1 MTRQL
6 QTDTQ
11 ADSRKRKF
19 SFFANALLKDKKE
32 KDNPTLNFLSGFLS
46 SASFSTF
53 ASRAFLFVGK
63 FTNKNRT
70 PFGRLAKELNP
81 SRKTKTPAQ
90 KFSLPALALW
100 TTCLIALPTNIFAQ
114 QKTNDTNDIS
124 VNATNYLF
132 AYNMKLK
139 YGSYSI
145 GPTIS
150 LNTNGK
156 LTLQFGL
163 LYDFKKYIYYE
174 KRIDYSTGSFYY
186 ESVEH
191 INLFVPLFLHY
202 NYFNSDKISSYLT
215 AGFLLG
221 GQNTIDENNKAV
233 KTSNINFICGA
244 GISYRPLKRL
254 ALRIYPTIR
263 YNTGYFFPGIS
274 MDISF
279 LFNSK
284 KLLL

>member
-1 MTRQL
+1 MIKYIKENILETSAEAIVNTVNTVGVIGKGIALQL
-6 QTDTQ
+6 KK
-11 ADSRKRKF
+11 AFPNNYKAYSEACNNNKVKIGKMFVCSDSNIISGEKIMAPA
-19 SFFANALLKDKKE
+19 SWIALFIL
-32 KDNPTLNFLSGFLS
+32 T
-46 SASFSTF
+46 
-53 ASRAFLFVGK
+53 AF
-63 FTNKNRT
+63 
-70 PFGRLAKELNP
+70 
-81 SRKTKTPAQ
+81 
-90 KFSLPALALW
+90 FSLD
-100 TTCLIALPTNIFAQ
+100 TFAQ
-114 QKTNDTNDIS
+114 QNTKDTNDIS

-139 YGSYSI
+139 DGSYSI

-163 LYDFKKYIYYE
+163 LYDLKKYIYYE

-186 ESVEH
+186 EPVEH

-202 NYFNSDKISSYLT
+202 NYFNSGKISSYLT
-215 AGFLLG
+215 AGVLLG

-254 ALRIYPTIR
+254 AFRIYPTIR